1 MKTCKEYREMGWNTV
16 SQDWGTFIIFNLL
29 AMLIIGALT
38 GTVAGII
45 IVGPF
50 IIGMNMFYLR
60 AVRGEERRYE
70 TLFEPLSKGDFLNTM
85 ILYLL
90 KTVFIMLWSLLF
102 IIPGIIKSYA
112 YSMAEYIYIDDPTL
126 SASECLAKSQA
137 LMDGNKGKL
146 FLLDLSFI
154 GWILL
159 SMLTFGIL
167 SLWVAPYQ
175 QATRAA
181 FYEDIKAEVQ
191 I

>member
-1 MKTCKEYREMGWNTV
+1 MGWNTV
-16 SQDWGTFIIFNLL
+16 SQNWGMFIVFNLL
-29 AMLIIGALT
+29 AMLIIDALT
-38 GTVAGII
+38 GTVVGII
-45 IVGPF
+45 VAGPF
-50 IIGMNMFYLR
+50 VIGMHMFYLR
-60 AVRGEERRYE
+60 AARGEEKRYE

-90 KTVFIMLWSLLF
+90 KTVFIMLWTLLF
-102 IIPGIIKSYA
+102 IVPGIIKSYA

-126 SASECLAKSQA
+126 SSNECLAKSQT
-137 LMDGNKGKL
+137 LMEGNKGKL

-159 SMLTFGIL
+159 SILTFGIL

-181 FYEDIKAEVQ
+181 FYEDIKAQ
-191 I
+191 ARI